1 MEEEGGDRQAE
12 CEARW
17 AVWQDAHPR
26 VLLGLG
32 SGAPVAP
39 ATPAA
44 SPSPGR
50 RPSLRGCTVRVRA
63 LRGEGRA
70 RREEGEG
77 EVWVGTMPYFG
88 PVDSAVF
95 LMGPKKGQLLPVD
108 LCPSLE

>member
-1 MEEEGGDRQAE
+1 MKKRREEEGGGRRGGRRKEGGGRREEGAGGWRRREEEGGDRQAE

-44 SPSPGR
+44 LPLAAAPV
-50 RPSLRGCTVRVRA
+50 C
-63 LRGEGRA
+63 EGA
-70 RREEGEG
+70 
-77 EVWVGTMPYFG
+77 P
-88 PVDSAVF
+88 
-95 LMGPKKGQLLPVD
+95 
-108 LCPSLE
+108 

>member
-44 SPSPGR
+44 LPLAAAPV
-50 RPSLRGCTVRVRA
+50 C
-63 LRGEGRA
+63 EGA
-70 RREEGEG
+70 
-77 EVWVGTMPYFG
+77 P
-88 PVDSAVF
+88 
-95 LMGPKKGQLLPVD
+95 
-108 LCPSLE
+108 

>member
-1 MEEEGGDRQAE
+1 LKKRREEEGGGRREEKGGRREEGGGRRRMEEEGGDRQAE

-44 SPSPGR
+44 LPLAAAPV
-50 RPSLRGCTVRVRA
+50 C
-63 LRGEGRA
+63 EGA
-70 RREEGEG
+70 
-77 EVWVGTMPYFG
+77 P
-88 PVDSAVF
+88 
-95 LMGPKKGQLLPVD
+95 
-108 LCPSLE
+108 